1 MYSKFKID
9 FLCVGFQ
16 KCATTTLDG
25 ILRQHSG
32 IALPDIKEIH
42 MDEWYRRCDDPM
54 EIIMQKFFGEEGI
67 GEGKKIGIIDP
78 NLCDYPRLIRRYM
91 GAEIKLIFM
100 IRNPVNR
107 LFSYYKM
114 ALMLGLPEV
123 YKSSMNGKEVRHV
136 TKSFDRYIEEKFQDK
151 NRSASLLWGNYIDII
166 LKFEHYFKRDMMK
179 FIVFE
184 EYLNTPEEHVK
195 EILDFLNLPYQR
207 LDLGLWK
214 GKGDRIPKN
223 KLCFEVN
230 STIRQIRE
238 EARCNPKATLNHFR
252 MADALV
258 EKVNK
263 WTVKENNQKMSQE
276 AKEHLKAYYDGS
288 VRRLEEYLGID
299 LSQVWF

>member
-1 MYSKFKID
+1 MNSKFEIN

-54 EIIMQKFFGEEGI
+54 KIIKQKFFAGNC
-67 GEGKKIGIIDP
+67 EGKKIGIIDP

-91 GAEIKLIFM
+91 GSEIKLIFM
-100 IRNPVNR
+100 MRNPVNR

-114 ALMLGLPEV
+114 ALMLGLSEV
-123 YKSSMNGKEVRHV
+123 YKSSMNGKEVRFV
-136 TKSFDRYIEEKFQDK
+136 AKSFDRYIEEKFQDK
-151 NRSASLLWGNYIDII
+151 NRSTSLLWGNYIDII

-184 EYLNTPEEHVK
+184 EYLNTPEEHAR

-214 GKGDRIPKN
+214 GRGDRIPKN

-258 EKVNK
+258 KKVNK
-263 WTVKENNQKMSQE
+263 WTQMENNERMSCDARRCLE
-276 AKEHLKAYYDGS
+276 TYYGES
-288 VRRLEEYLGID
+288 VRRLEEYLDLD